1 MKNRTIEWIKI
12 KIVKILSKQE
22 YVQSY
27 LALSSLV
34 LENVRSFEEQKNLDA
49 AIKNLLDRKII
60 KKYQK
65 DYLTT
70 YQLID

>member
-1 MKNRTIEWIKI
+1 MKNRTIDWIEI

-34 LENVRSFEEQKNLDA
+34 LENVRSFEEQKNLDV

-60 KKYQK
+60 KKYKK